1 MKTKEL
7 IRLLSDYAEI
17 FDQNEGVIMGMHWTV
32 DKNIQR
38 LRIFGPTPRVVSQWL
53 AEYTATPISER
64 EDKKKYLIHTTL
76 MNYRDDCNMYLY
88 KIKQDVPYHYDG
100 RLHLIDNPYRSF
112 TQSEIDNFPPEI
124 KGAVECGFL
133 KKVEVEE

>member
-17 FDQNEGVIMGMHWTV
+17 FDQNSGVIMGMHWTV
-32 DKNIQR
+32 YKKIQK
-38 LRIFGPTPRVVSQWL
+38 LCIFGPTPRIVSQWL

-64 EDKKKYLIHTTL
+64 EEEKKYYIHL
-76 MNYRDDCNMYLY
+76 SDSVLN
-88 KIKQDVPYHYDG
+88 YDG
-100 RLHLIDNPYRSF
+100 YIGFNPICRAVQKY

-124 KGAVECGFL
+124 KGAIECGFL
-133 KKVEVEE
+133 KKVEV

>member
-7 IRLLSDYAEI
+7 IEKLSDYAEI

-38 LRIFGPTPRVVSQWL
+38 LRIFGPTPRVVANWL
-53 AEYTATPISER
+53 AEYTATPIEER
-64 EDKKKYLIHTTL
+64 EIEKRYFIYTTL
-76 MNYRDDCNMYLY
+76 MNYRNDIHMYLH
-88 KIKQDVPYHYDG
+88 KIVGYDG
-100 RLHLIDNPYRSF
+100 NLWLIDGPDNRF

-124 KGAVECGFL
+124 KGAIECGFL